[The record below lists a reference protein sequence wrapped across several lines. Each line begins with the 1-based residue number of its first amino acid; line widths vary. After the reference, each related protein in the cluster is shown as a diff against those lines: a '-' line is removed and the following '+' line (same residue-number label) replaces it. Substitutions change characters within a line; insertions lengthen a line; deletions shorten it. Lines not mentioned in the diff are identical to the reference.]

1 MRGHLEIRMAAT
13 VLRSQTTEFDAKER
27 HQAVNVT
34 ENTPKSNIPS

>member
-13 VLRSQTTEFDAKER
+13 VLRSQTTDFDAKDR

-34 ENTPKSNIPS
+34 WNASNSPVP